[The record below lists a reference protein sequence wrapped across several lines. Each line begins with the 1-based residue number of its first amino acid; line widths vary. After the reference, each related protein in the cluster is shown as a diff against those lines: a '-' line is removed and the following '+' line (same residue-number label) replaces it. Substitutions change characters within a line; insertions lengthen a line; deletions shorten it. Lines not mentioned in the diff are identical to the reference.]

1 MIVIVANVKLAYSTN
16 VHNFFTILMLMV
28 SIGSFFLFYKFED
41 GLMKIPTLFGTW
53 SFAMTIPSYY
63 MLCIYF
69 TMFVMS
75 SETLFY
81 YTNKLYLKRKERRLK
96 Q

>member
-1 MIVIVANVKLAYSTN
+1 MFVGSV
-16 VHNFFTILMLMV
+16 
-28 SIGSFFLFYKFED
+28 GSFFLFYKLED
-41 GLMKIPTLFGTW
+41 GMKKIPSLYKTW
-53 SFAMTIPSYY
+53 DFAMAIPSYY

-69 TMFVMS
+69 TMFVIS

-96 Q
+96 EE